1 MSKYPFK
8 WNPISDDVKKQ
19 RQKIYTSPST
29 LDGLVSDPLEIYIPR
44 SMETVAEKVYNFEVR
59 PDDIWIVTYPKCGTT
74 WTQVQIYYMGLF
86 KIIFQIANHF
96 SSTLFHI
103 SSFFKEQW
111 TLGNHEIF
119 MIYVHYIIPIFFH
132 NLGVGVADCK

>member
-44 SMETVAEKVYNFEVR
+44 SMEKVAEKVYNFKVR

-74 WTQVQIYYMGLF
+74 WTQVDIMVLF
-86 KIIFQIANHF
+86 NII
-96 SSTLFHI
+96 S
-103 SSFFKEQW
+103 
-111 TLGNHEIF
+111 
-119 MIYVHYIIPIFFH
+119 VHKYLSIH
-132 NLGVGVADCK
+132 LT

>member
-1 MSKYPFK
+1 MKLKLTTFTTANMSKYPFK

-44 SMETVAEKVYNFEVR
+44 SMEKVAEKVYNFKVR

-74 WTQVQIYYMGLF
+74 WTQV
-86 KIIFQIANHF
+86 NVNVWVC
-96 SSTLFHI
+96 SR
-103 SSFFKEQW
+103 
-111 TLGNHEIF
+111 
-119 MIYVHYIIPIFFH
+119 
-132 NLGVGVADCK
+132 

>member
-1 MSKYPFK
+1 MKLKLTTFTTANMSKYPFK

-44 SMETVAEKVYNFEVR
+44 SMEKVAEKVYNFEVR

-74 WTQVQIYYMGLF
+74 WTQVDIMVLSKY
-86 KIIFQIANHF
+86 HF
-96 SSTLFHI
+96 CT
-103 SSFFKEQW
+103 
-111 TLGNHEIF
+111 
-119 MIYVHYIIPIFFH
+119 
-132 NLGVGVADCK
+132 